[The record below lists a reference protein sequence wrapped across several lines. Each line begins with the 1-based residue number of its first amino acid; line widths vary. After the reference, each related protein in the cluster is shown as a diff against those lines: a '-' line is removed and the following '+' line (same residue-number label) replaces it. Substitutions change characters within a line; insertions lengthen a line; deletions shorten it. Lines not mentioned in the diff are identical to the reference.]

1 MSGDGVP
8 MSNNDLTRLHE
19 LLDCATGRAD
29 EELNPADVEAASL
42 RGGWLGLCRLIEAEE
57 QAGRVVQ
64 RSETE
69 PIRRPVGR
77 SRRHS
82 SAQPAA
88 WTVWIVTAVA
98 ASVLL
103 AVSMTTVVKR
113 FGGQQV
119 VPADGQQVAQNDPP
133 ADDASG
139 PSKRTNKNSGDPA
152 SAAGDRLQWGESV
165 DDEITAVSRAT
176 LLAQDDWYAQSSRI
190 GAVQSGIFDLENEI
204 EQGKP

>member
-1 MSGDGVP
+1 
-8 MSNNDLTRLHE
+8 MSNNDSTRLHE
-19 LLDCATGRAD
+19 LLDRATGPAD
-29 EELNPADVEAASL
+29 DELKPSDVEAASL
-42 RGGWLGLCRLIEAEE
+42 RGGWLGLCRLIEAEDL
-57 QAGRVVQ
+57 AGRVVQ
-64 RSETE
+64 RSEVE
-69 PIRRPVGR
+69 PIRRPVRR
-77 SRRHS
+77 STSHS
-82 SAQPAA
+82 LAQPAA
-88 WTVWIVTAVA
+88 WTIWIVTAVA

-103 AVSMTTVVKR
+103 AVSVTTVIKR

-119 VPADGQQVAQNDPP
+119 VPADGQQVAQNDRP

-139 PSKRTNKNSGDPA
+139 PSKRTNENSGDQA

-190 GAVQSGIFDLENEI
+190 GAVRSGIYDLKNEI

>member
-8 MSNNDLTRLHE
+8 MSDNDLSRLHE
-19 LLDCATGRAD
+19 LLDRATAAAG
-29 EELNPADVEAASL
+29 EELNPLDVEAASL
-42 RGGWLGLCRLIEAEE
+42 RGGWLGLCHLIEAEE

-64 RSETE
+64 RSEIE
-69 PIRRPVGR
+69 PIRRPVRR
-77 SRRHS
+77 STRRS
-82 SAQPAA
+82 PAQPAT

-103 AVSMTTVVKR
+103 AVSMTTIVKR

-119 VPADGQQVAQNDPP
+119 LPVDGQQVAQIDPP

-139 PSKRTNKNSGDPA
+139 PSKRTNENSANQA
-152 SAAGDRLQWGESV
+152 SAPGDRLQWGESV

-190 GAVQSGIFDLENEI
+190 GAVQSGIYDLESEL